1 MPELRVIT
9 GGASERMLPS
19 ADTGPEI
26 VIEGTA
32 PVGPAATGDPKLDP
46 VAAALSV
53 LAEYERTYGA
63 DGVPPVP
70 VEDIAESLLDLLIV
84 ECDDVRS
91 VPGAPQDRG
100 RLSGMI
106 DPDRSRIWLDR
117 TECRRSRGR
126 RRFTIAHECGHWVLH
141 VLGAD
146 CGFCCRPG
154 DIADVAVTAER
165 KRELARQEREANAFA
180 SELLMPEL
188 LVAQQARA
196 TGCNL
201 AAMAERFDVSV
212 PAIRLRLLTLGLLP
226 AWMASVP
233 VVGEQRGARGR
244 GGRR

>member
-9 GGASERMLPS
+9 GGASEQMQLG
-19 ADTGPEI
+19 AKTTDPETM
-26 VIEGTA
+26 VVMPE
-32 PVGPAATGDPKLDP
+32 AATAAAGDSKLDP
-46 VAAALSV
+46 VAAALRV
-53 LAEYERTYGA
+53 LRQYETTYGA
-63 DGVPPVP
+63 ESAPPVP
-70 VEDIAESLLDLLIV
+70 VEDIAESHLDLLIV

-146 CGFCCRPG
+146 CAFCCRPG
-154 DIADVAVTAER
+154 DIADVAVAADR

-188 LVAQQARA
+188 LVHEQARA

-201 AAMAERFDVSV
+201 SAMAERFDVSV
-212 PAIRLRLLTLGLLP
+212 PAIRLRLLMLGLLP

-233 VVGEQRGARGR
+233 VVGK